1 MNFEIKDLIL
11 TEGRMNLQKHT
22 KKYFRSKAMMALKR
36 EINLQERSMPSRYYS
51 SEPIISNL
59 KKTVVV
65 SEKDISTSS
74 KTVFAG
80 NGVATNTSTCTGTAV
95 NITREHSSKRRALN
109 MREAFTFR
117 KLDKRNLK
125 IAKEQAKENL
135 LNIRLKRE
143 RLEPFYCIPDE
154 DRAIINEA
162 IRAKL
167 NLEYIQVLLHDYPK
181 ACEVGGCVDHVHH
194 PIHIACQE
202 YRQAVPTLLRHNPE
216 CASQCNEKGESPI
229 ELFLRNND
237 PIDITSEELASTTNL
252 LIRLDPTN
260 VGGENCVFARRDSLK
275 QRVLLN
281 GLIPE
286 HLKYS
291 MQFYGNGASA
301 LNSGVTEQVREE
313 IMAVSR
319 RLSMEL

>member
-1 MNFEIKDLIL
+1 MNFEIYKELIL
-11 TEGRMNLQKHT
+11 TEGRMNLQKHS
-22 KKYFRSKAMMALKR
+22 KQYFRSKAMVALTR
-36 EINLQERSMPSRYYS
+36 EIDLQKRSMPLHYS
-51 SEPIISNL
+51 SEPNISKL
-59 KKTVVV
+59 KKTGVV

-74 KTVFAG
+74 KTCFAG
-80 NGVATNTSTCTGTAV
+80 TAAV
-95 NITREHSSKRRALN
+95 KITKEHSFKRRALN
-109 MREAFTFR
+109 MREALTFR
-117 KLDKRNLK
+117 YLDKKNLK
-125 IAKEQAKENL
+125 IAKEQAKKNL

-167 NLEYIQVLLHDYPK
+167 NLEYIQTLLHDYPK

-194 PIHIACQE
+194 PIHIACQK

-252 LIRLDPTN
+252 LIRLNPTK
-260 VGGENCVFARRDSLK
+260 VGDENCVFGRRDSLK

-286 HLKYS
+286 HLRYS

-301 LNSGVTEQVREE
+301 LNSGATEQVKEE
-313 IMAVSR
+313 IVAISR